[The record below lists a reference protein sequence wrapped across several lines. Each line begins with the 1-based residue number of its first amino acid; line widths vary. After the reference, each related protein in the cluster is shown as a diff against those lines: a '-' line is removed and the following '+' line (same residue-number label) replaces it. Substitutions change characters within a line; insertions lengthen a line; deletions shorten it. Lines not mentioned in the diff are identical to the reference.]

1 MSPANHRR
9 VPIAVAVAI
18 LIAVSAAAWMWTL
31 RTSSKS
37 KTSVKRLSGTLLIAG
52 GGVLPKSIRERFIE
66 LAGGSKARVVVVP
79 GHEPDEAGLARQRG
93 FWSDFNVESLTILS
107 ANSAQ
112 EANSETFLESL
123 RSATGVWLGGGTQVF
138 LAERYVDTQAERE
151 LFLLL
156 GRGGVVG
163 GTSAGASIMTRTMIV
178 DGRHDAV
185 LGRGLGL
192 LPDAVIDQH
201 FLKRNRL
208 ARLLGVLRQHPDL
221 IGFGIDERTA
231 LEFHVLNHSLSVVG
245 DSYVMAVVAGSHDRP
260 PRLEILKPTDQITL
274 EGLRDPKVPVAQ
286 SYDFEEYLS
295 D

>member
-245 DSYVMAVVAGSHDRP
+245 DSYVMAVVAGSDNRP

>member
-123 RSATGVWLGGGTQVF
+123 RSATSVWLGGGTQVF

-151 LFLLL
+151 LVSLL

>member
-93 FWSDFNVESLTILS
+93 YWSDFKVESLTILS
-107 ANSAQ
+107 ANSAE

-245 DSYVMAVVAGSHDRP
+245 DSYVMAVVAGSDNRP

>member
-245 DSYVMAVVAGSHDRP
+245 DSYVMAVVAGSDDRP